1 MTIDTGQGLPKPV
14 TMVFLGRFEPES
26 FAEFVRHRAARL
38 SLGMRLGA
46 VSGERVEVAV
56 EGAADLVDMFEM
68 ACSLGPID
76 CLVLDIHR
84 HAERQ

>member
-1 MTIDTGQGLPKPV
+1 MTRHFGQTLPKPV

-56 EGAADLVDMFEM
+56 QGAADLVDMFEM

>member
-1 MTIDTGQGLPKPV
+1 MNRHIGTGVTEPV
-14 TMVFLGRFEPES
+14 TMVFLGHFAPES
-26 FAEFVRHRAARL
+26 FREFVRHRAARL
-38 SLGMRLGA
+38 SLALRLGVINDQRA
-46 VSGERVEVAV
+46 EVAV

-84 HAERQ
+84 NAERQ

>member
-1 MTIDTGQGLPKPV
+1 MNQPVQTNAPV
-14 TMVFLGRFEPES
+14 TMAFLGHFQPES
-26 FAEFVRHRAARL
+26 FTEFMRHRATRL
-38 SLGMRLGA
+38 SLVLRLGA
-46 VSGERVEVAV
+46 VGRERVEVAV

-84 HAERQ
+84 KTERQ